1 GYLNRPDVKE
11 ALHVVSSAIWQNAD
25 ETGPVAKALAPD
37 FTRASAPVIAKLLA
51 LEKQVTM
58 YNGVRDGSMCN
69 HIGNLKTLL
78 NLTWAGS
85 EEFSASENKPWPSAH
100 SVMGH
105 VRVARN
111 LRFATVMRTG
121 HLVGMVVPDAYAILL
136 DMVLKPASELTD
148 ALVVCTSS
156 IFLVWRGAPE
166 KMHIIG
172 AGLGRTA
179 TNSLKLA
186 LERLGHKTYHMTEA
200 LENRHQMI
208 EWGRMARGEI
218 SHDDILD
225 FVAAEGYTA
234 GCDFPISLLY
244 KDVMR
249 RNPDAKDPAEKWA
262 AGFAGDS
269 ETLAVPFESAVTGYT
284 KWKEAVI
291 AAVPKEKLLIF
302 EAKDGWQPL
311 CAFLEIE
318 AHMCPSAE
326 GEAYPYAPNDRAFMV
341 NLNNVMYFL
350 SDWFL
355 VIYFLTLVSG
365 PSLLILAVRCCCC
378 RAASVKEKA
387 A

>member
-1 GYLNRPDVKE
+1 M
-11 ALHVVSSAIWQNAD
+11 AA
-25 ETGPVAKALAPD
+25 
-37 FTRASAPVIAKLLA
+37 
-51 LEKQVTM
+51 
-58 YNGVRDGSMCN
+58 
-69 HIGNLKTLL
+69 
-78 NLTWAGS
+78 
-85 EEFSASENKPWPSAH
+85 
-100 SVMGH
+100 
-105 VRVARN
+105 
-111 LRFATVMRTG
+111 
-121 HLVGMVVPDAYAILL
+121 
-136 DMVLKPASELTD
+136 
-148 ALVVCTSS
+148 
-156 IFLVWRGAPE
+156 GAPE

-249 RNPDAKDPAEKWA
+249 RNPDAKVILTLRDPAEKWA
-262 AGFAGDS
+262 AGFVETIGSFAYWATKPPMTLFRPGFGDLKLWLWKQAGMTLDP